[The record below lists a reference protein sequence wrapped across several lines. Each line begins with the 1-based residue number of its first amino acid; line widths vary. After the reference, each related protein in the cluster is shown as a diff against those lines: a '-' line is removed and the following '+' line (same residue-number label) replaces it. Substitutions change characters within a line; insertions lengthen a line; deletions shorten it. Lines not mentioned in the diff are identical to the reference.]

1 VKKAILI
8 GDYEIARLHP
18 LAGIDDALREVFKDV
33 FEIYTANEKVYPNLN
48 YNSLTQYDLII
59 FMSEKWSITA
69 SKELVASLVTYV
81 VNGGCLLAIHHGLI
95 VNNTYELNLLFAS
108 RYKGHAPY
116 CELDYLPTESDCS
129 LAEGI
134 APITAYDEPYMFDM
148 DVFKKTNVIMEMV
161 YGNYKY
167 PAIWFHYWGKG
178 KVACMAPGHS
188 AESIRV
194 FAAPLRNIGIWM
206 SGDK

>member
-1 VKKAILI
+1 
-8 GDYEIARLHP
+8 
-18 LAGIDDALREVFKDV
+18 
-33 FEIYTANEKVYPNLN
+33 
-48 YNSLTQYDLII
+48 
-59 FMSEKWSITA
+59 MSEKWSITA

-167 PAIWFHYWGKG
+167 PAIWFIIGKERLP
-178 KVACMAPGHS
+178 VAPGHS
-188 AESIRV
+188 AEYPSI
-194 FAAPLRNIGIWM
+194 AAPLRNIGIWM